1 MAYRLHTRTAT
12 DLTKRNISRCGVL
25 SFNAYL
31 SVSVTFKNL
40 VCASTDQLWPVLQQ
54 TRGSLL
60 LVTPRCSTSQCPSST
75 LCGRSA
81 FRIAAVRRTPITSQ
95 WNAPKRSLATSPNRP
110 DAEVRCVS
118 IAVAGKAAPLRNLPD
133 RQFVLIGQT
142 GRCPEAGNQTAIS
155 RFPAVQRWMV
165 ANGSF
170 SVQRMRTPDPIRTF
184 VAPEVQRQVTDCCGR
199 SKLRLNANSSAFAA
213 VG

>member
-75 LCGRSA
+75 RSGSWLVVKA
-81 FRIAAVRRTPITSQ
+81 DVTPESSGS
-95 WNAPKRSLATSPNRP
+95 N
-110 DAEVRCVS
+110 VRCNDLLGGNGTLSPLHTTSTVG
-118 IAVAGKAAPLRNLPD
+118 VTVLKALRLAY
-133 RQFVLIGQT
+133 LGQ
-142 GRCPEAGNQTAIS
+142 S
-155 RFPAVQRWMV
+155 RFPLATPHL
-165 ANGSF
+165 GS
-170 SVQRMRTPDPIRTF
+170 STSAKSRY
-184 VAPEVQRQVTDCCGR
+184 CCHLLTLG
-199 SKLRLNANSSAFAA
+199 LNLTN
-213 VG
+213 